1 MKKFVCLLL
10 GAALVAVGGE
20 VPLPGEDGKH
30 AAVTCAPFPDAL
42 SAYVWRNW
50 PVVSVDRLAAVIG
63 ASRADLEGVAAE
75 MGLPVPQ
82 PAVSPLWHRKGYITV
97 VRRNWHLLPYEQ
109 LLKVVDMTR
118 AELAY
123 SLTEDDFL
131 FVKLGNT
138 KPLCAPITWSAEAAA
153 AGRARRLEIAR
164 VLKEEGIV
172 PMAPE
177 EARFSFVGELS
188 GMPECDS
195 RLGERASCPFQTQNS
210 GNPLQ
215 RAGRPLSQCSPTV
228 DSPFDLRL
236 IFSYFAD
243 YGDPL
248 GDDEV
253 GSYPEGLLARQAEN
267 GVNAVW
273 LHTVLSTLARD
284 PAYPE
289 FGEGSERR
297 IANLRKLV
305 ARAAKYGIKVYL
317 YMNEPRAQNDSFF
330 EKPGRMEARGAKR
343 THDGLGHAR
352 CTSCPETRRWLRDA
366 LKSVFSQVPGLGGV
380 FTITMSENLTNCASR
395 GGKNTCP
402 RCKDRTV
409 VDIVAEVNRTIS
421 EGVKAG
427 DPNAEV
433 VCWDWG
439 WPMKDRLAIAERL
452 PSGCRVMTV
461 SERGVPTDRGGVKSA
476 INAYSLSAPGPSDA
490 ARELWMAA
498 KGRGLKTAAKVQAA
512 LTWEMSAVPYVPV
525 MDLVAEHVRN
535 LAESGVDGV
544 MLSWSLGSA
553 PTPNLSIFADYRK
566 GEGTG
571 PVLDR
576 LAERLYGKG
585 GVPAARAA
593 WKAYSEGFREYPFYI
608 STVYSGNHTM
618 GPANPLYLE
627 PTGWNASMVGIPYDD
642 LKRWRSI
649 YPEEAFLGQ
658 MEKVRDGFVKGNAAF
673 ASLVET
679 LDGPR
684 QAAARRELGLFRA
697 IENHFSAVCDQVR
710 FVRARDRGDKAEMR
724 ACARRE
730 LETAKRHLAL
740 VRADSRI
747 GYECSNHYF
756 YLPHDLI
763 EKVLCCRD
771 VSDRLDAAQTMKQ
784 EEKTK

>member
-1 MKKFVCLLL
+1 M
-10 GAALVAVGGE
+10 
-20 VPLPGEDGKH
+20 PL
-30 AAVTCAPFPDAL
+30 
-42 SAYVWRNW
+42 
-50 PVVSVDRLAAVIG
+50 
-63 ASRADLEGVAAE
+63 
-75 MGLPVPQ
+75 
-82 PAVSPLWHRKGYITV
+82 
-97 VRRNWHLLPYEQ
+97 
-109 LLKVVDMTR
+109 
-118 AELAY
+118 
-123 SLTEDDFL
+123 
-131 FVKLGNT
+131 
-138 KPLCAPITWSAEAAA
+138 
-153 AGRARRLEIAR
+153 
-164 VLKEEGIV
+164 
-172 PMAPE
+172 APE
-177 EARFSFVGELS
+177 EPRFSFVGELS
-188 GMPECDS
+188 RGADAINCVPPVSDEQKH
-195 RLGERASCPFQTQNS
+195 L
-210 GNPLQ
+210 
-215 RAGRPLSQCSPTV
+215 SPT
-228 DSPFDLRL
+228 FDLRL

-253 GSYPEGLLARQAEN
+253 GSYPEGLLARLAAN

-343 THDGLGHAR
+343 THDGLGYAR
-352 CTSCPETRRWLRDA
+352 CTSCPETRRWLRDS

-395 GGKNTCP
+395 GGKKTCP

-476 INAYSLSAPGPSDA
+476 INEYSLSAPGPSDA
-490 ARELWMAA
+490 ARELWTAA

-535 LAESGVDGV
+535 LSESGVDGV

-553 PTPNLSIFADYRK
+553 PTPNLSIFADYRR

-585 GVPAARAA
+585 GVSAARAA
-593 WKAYSEGFREYPFYI
+593 WKAYSEGFREYPFFI

-627 PTGWNASMVGIPYDD
+627 PTGWTASMVGFPYDD

-658 MEKVRDGFVKGNAAF
+658 MEKVRDGFVRGNAAF
-673 ASLVET
+673 ASLVES

-684 QAAARRELGLFRA
+684 QAAARRELGIFRA

-771 VSDRLDAAQTMKQ
+771 ISGHRRP
-784 EEKTK
+784 

>member
-1 MKKFVCLLL
+1 MSKTMCYAVML
-10 GAALVAVGGE
+10 AALALQCAACKT
-20 VPLPGEDGKH
+20 PLPGADGKH
-30 AAVTCAPFPDAL
+30 PAVTYAPFPDAL
-42 SAYVWRNW
+42 SAFVWRNW
-50 PVVSVDRLAAVIG
+50 PVVDAERIADTIG
-63 ASRADLEGVAAE
+63 AAKADVEAVARE

-82 PAVSPLWHRKGYITV
+82 PPVSPLWRRKGYITV
-97 VRRNWHLLPYEQ
+97 VRRNWHLLPYCQ
-109 LLKVVDMTR
+109 LKNVLDMSGK
-118 AELAY
+118 ELAF

-138 KPLCAPITWSAEAAA
+138 KPLCSPLAYSAGMADS
-153 AGRARRLEIAR
+153 GRERRRALAR
-164 VLKEEGIV
+164 VLAEEGVV

-177 EARFSFVGELS
+177 EPRFSFVGDLS
-188 GMPECDS
+188 GMPDAKMAAVS
-195 RLGERASCPFQTQNS
+195 VKTGD
-210 GNPLQ
+210 
-215 RAGRPLSQCSPTV
+215 V
-228 DSPFDLRL
+228 SPFDMRL

-248 GDDEV
+248 GDDEI
-253 GSYPEGLLARQAEN
+253 GSYPEGLLARLAAN

-284 PAYPE
+284 PKYPE

-297 IANLRKLV
+297 IANLKKLV
-305 ARAAKYGIKVYL
+305 ARAEKYGIKVFL
-317 YMNEPRAQNDSFF
+317 YVNEPRAQDDSFF

-343 THDGLGHAR
+343 THDGLGYAR

-452 PSGCRVMTV
+452 PTGCRVMTV

-476 INAYSLSAPGPSDA
+476 INEYSLSAPGPSDA
-490 ARELWMAA
+490 ARELWTAA

-553 PTPNLSIFADYRK
+553 PTPNLSIFADYRR

-593 WKAYSEGFREYPFYI
+593 WKAYSEGFREYPFFI

-673 ASLVET
+673 ASLVES
-679 LDGPR
+679 LDGSR

-771 VSDRLDAAQTMKQ
+771 VSDRLDAAQTVKK